1 MAPSIE
7 NVVGTDNFIRFG
19 VKALRLGS
27 PLKTPCL
34 FLSQDEEMLKQVT
47 ALLAEENKS
56 DSESSALNLVP
67 ESVLNTPEPK
77 VRIIPWY
84 TL

>member
-1 MAPSIE
+1 M
-7 NVVGTDNFIRFG
+7 
-19 VKALRLGS
+19 GS
-27 PLKTPCL
+27 PIKTPCL
-34 FLSQDEEMLKQVT
+34 LLSQDEEMLKQVT

-77 VRIIPWY
+77 VRIVPC
-84 TL
+84 

>member
-1 MAPSIE
+1 
-7 NVVGTDNFIRFG
+7 
-19 VKALRLGS
+19 
-27 PLKTPCL
+27 
-34 FLSQDEEMLKQVT
+34 MLKQVT

-77 VRIIPWY
+77 VRIVPCY